1 MTDKL
6 YLYPIWIRL
15 WHICNALLFLTLI
28 ITGLSMQYSS
38 PENPL
43 IRFDIAVSIHNACGI
58 LITANYFFFF
68 IGNLVTPNGRYYKTN
83 IRGMFDRIMIQFRHY
98 LSGIFK
104 GAKAPFP
111 ITKDRKF
118 NPLQQFT
125 YLGAMYFLLPILVIT
140 GWALLYPELLFKS
153 FLGMSPLRINDFIHI
168 VAGFLASIFMFIH
181 VYFCT
186 IGSTLLSSFRSMIN
200 GYHETHD

>member
-15 WHICNALLFLTLI
+15 WHVFNALLFLTLLF
-28 ITGLSMQYSS
+28 TGLSMQYST

-43 IRFDIAVSIHNACGI
+43 IRFDIAVSIHNISGI
-58 LITANYFFFF
+58 LITVNYLFFF
-68 IGNLVTPNGRYYKTN
+68 IGNIVTPNGRYYKTS
-83 IRGMFDRIMIQFRHY
+83 IRGIFDRIFIQFRY
-98 LSGIFK
+98 YTSGIFK

-111 ITKDRKF
+111 ISKERKF

-125 YLGAMYFLLPILVIT
+125 YLGAMYLLFPLLVIT
-140 GWALLYPELLFKS
+140 GWALLYPEILFKS
-153 FLGMSPLRINDFIHI
+153 LLGMSPLRINDFIHI
-168 VAGFLASIFMFIH
+168 VAGFLASIFMFVH

-186 IGSTLLSSFRSMIN
+186 IGSTPVSSFKSMID
-200 GYHETHD
+200 GYHETHE

>member
-15 WHICNALLFLTLI
+15 WHVFNALLFLTLI
-28 ITGLSMQYSS
+28 FTGLSMQYST

-43 IRFDIAVSIHNACGI
+43 IRFDIAVSIHNASGI

-83 IRGMFDRIMIQFRHY
+83 FRGIFDRLLIQFRY
-98 LSGIFK
+98 YTSGIFK
-104 GAKAPFP
+104 GAKVPFP
-111 ITKDRKF
+111 ITKNRKF

-125 YLGAMYFLLPILVIT
+125 YLGAMYLLLPLMVIT
-140 GWALLYPELLFKS
+140 GWALLYPEILFKS
-153 FLGMSPLRINDFIHI
+153 LLGMSPLRINDFIHI
-168 VAGFLASIFMFIH
+168 VAGFLASIFMCIH

-186 IGSTLLSSFRSMIN
+186 IGSTFVSSFKSMIN
-200 GYHETHD
+200 GYHEIHK